1 MVRSLIRLQQADHG
15 IHADH
20 VLTMR
25 VPIGSLTQT
34 SPRGKY
40 QTKPGQMAYY
50 AELLERMRHV
60 PGVQA
65 VAVVNNLP
73 LSGVNTAVML
83 QLPGAEP
90 ISLPTRTIS
99 PQYFSVMGIPL
110 VAGRAFLESD
120 ITGSRPVAILNEYLA
135 RQLFPDRDAIGQTLP
150 AAGTEAPATIVG
162 VVRNSPQMSYE
173 TPPKAELYRPY
184 RQAIFGVF
192 LSTIV
197 VRTSVDPVSL
207 AASLRKV
214 VWSVDP
220 NQPVVK
226 VETMDDIIANSIWRP
241 RFSAWLFSALGALAL
256 LLTAAGI
263 YSVVSYTTVLRAHEV
278 GIRMALGATPKNI
291 IAVIARSALLP
302 LLAGLLSAGVTA
314 LLLSHLLASLLY
326 EINATD
332 PITYVTAAAILLAIG
347 TIASARP
354 AWKAAAG
361 DPVRALRME

>member
-1 MVRSLIRLQQADHG
+1 
-15 IHADH
+15 
-20 VLTMR
+20 
-25 VPIGSLTQT
+25 
-34 SPRGKY
+34 
-40 QTKPGQMAYY
+40 MAYY

-110 VAGRAFLESD
+110 VSGRAFLESD
-120 ITGSRPVAILNEYLA
+120 VTGSRPVAILNEYLA
-135 RQLFPDRDAIGQTLP
+135 RQLFPDRDAVGQALP

-241 RFSAWLFSALGALAL
+241 RFSAWLFSVLGALAL

-302 LLAGLLSAGVTA
+302 LLAGLLIAGVTA